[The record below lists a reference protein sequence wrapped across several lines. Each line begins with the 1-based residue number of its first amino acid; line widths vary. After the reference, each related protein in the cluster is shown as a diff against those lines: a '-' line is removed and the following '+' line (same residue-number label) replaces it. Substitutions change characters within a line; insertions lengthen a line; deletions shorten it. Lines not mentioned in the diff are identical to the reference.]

1 MSKNQVP
8 VETLQINDFRVETNK
23 DGFKNKLFWIES
35 NGCRIDVTL
44 MMRPNKNVRMFLD
57 FNGQRLD
64 QVVSGLFPFSV
75 ERPIEILHSMT
86 DKVIDK
92 DRVYVTIW
100 SVVKQMRNEAKW
112 HFDSREVYVGNEFGE
127 FRCVK

>member
-23 DGFKNKLFWIES
+23 DGFKNKLFWVES

-44 MMRPNKNVRMFLD
+44 MMRPDKNVRMFLD

-92 DRVYVTIW
+92 ERVFVTIW
-100 SVVKQMRNEAKW
+100 NVVKQMRNEAKW
-112 HFDSREVYVGNEFGE
+112 HFDSRGVYVGNDFGE
-127 FRCVK
+127 FRYVK

>member
-8 VETLQINDFRVETNK
+8 VETLQINDFRVESNK
-23 DGFKNKLFWIES
+23 DGFKNKLFWVES

-100 SVVKQMRNEAKW
+100 NVVKQMRNEAKW
-112 HFDSREVYVGNEFGE
+112 YFDSRGVYVGNEFGE
-127 FRCVK
+127 SRYVK

>member
-23 DGFKNKLFWIES
+23 DGFKNKLFWVES

-92 DRVYVTIW
+92 ERVYVTIW
-100 SVVKQMRNEAKW
+100 NVVKQMRNEAKW
-112 HFDSREVYVGNEFGE
+112 HFDSRGVYVGNEFGE
-127 FRCVK
+127 SRYVK